1 MSGDAR
7 RLTIA
12 LTGNPNCGK
21 TTLFNALTG
30 ARQRVGNW
38 PGVTVERK
46 SGTYRHGAAEVEVVD
61 LPGTYSLDEAGGFGS
76 TDEAIAR
83 DYVLSGEADLV
94 VNIVDGSH
102 LERNL
107 YLTSQLMEMR
117 VPMMVVVNMLDKA
130 EAEGLETRLD
140 ILADQLGCPVV
151 GVVASRESG
160 VADLKDAVARHG
172 RDPEP
177 PATALAHDEAVE
189 TAIAH
194 MRSVVALTPAAEAM
208 DAGWVALKLLEG
220 ETLRHANGDPMVDQ
234 DTVDEAS
241 RLRETVEMITGD
253 EMDILIADARY
264 GFVHEVVRLC
274 QTRKGEVARNL
285 TAQVDRFVLNRLLGI
300 PVFLGVMYLMF
311 MFTINIGGAFIDAF
325 DGVAAALFVDGFRAL
340 LGHLG
345 APEWMRVVLADGLG
359 GGVQTVAT
367 FIPIVGFL
375 FLFLSVLEDSGYM
388 TRAAFVMDRLMRG
401 VGLPG
406 KSFVPLIVGF
416 GCNVPAIMAART
428 LENERDRLL
437 TVAMTPFMSCGA
449 RLPVYALFAAAFFPV
464 GGQNVVFGLYLVGI
478 AVAVFTGLI
487 LKYTLLQGPSAPFVM
502 EMPTYHLPTL
512 KGVALRTYERTRTFV
527 VKAGAL
533 IVPMVMVL
541 AVLNSTGTD
550 GSFGNEDSDRSVLA
564 EIGRELAPVF
574 APMGIKED
582 NWPATVGIFTGIL
595 AKEAVVGTLDSLY
608 GSLGSADGSEES
620 TGSDFSLGEALRAA
634 LATVPGNLADAIGA
648 ADDPLGVD
656 IGDISDVHLAADAQA
671 VNATTFGAMAERFDG
686 TLGAFAYLLFILL
699 YAPCTA
705 AMAAIY
711 RETGA
716 RWTLFVVAWTTGLA
730 YASATMVYQLGQV
743 AAHPVSASAWLL
755 AIAAALGASVW
766 AMNRRGRTLDRAWAQ
781 ADAPARDGHS

>member
-1 MSGDAR
+1 MSENGSR
-7 RLTIA
+7 RTIA
-12 LTGNPNCGK
+12 LAGNPNCGK

-46 SGTYRHGAAEVEVVD
+46 SGVYRHDGNEVEVVD
-61 LPGTYSLDEAGGFGS
+61 LPGTYSLDEAGGNGS

-117 VPMMVVVNMLDKA
+117 VPMLVVVNMLDKA
-130 EAEGLETRLD
+130 EAEGLETRID

-160 VADLKDAVARHG
+160 VTELKDAVARHG
-172 RDPEP
+172 RKPEP
-177 PATALAHDEAVE
+177 PATAIAHDEAVE

-194 MRSVVALTPAAEAM
+194 MRSVVALKPGLGHM
-208 DAGWVALKLLEG
+208 DAAWVALKLLEG
-220 ETLRHANGDPMVDQ
+220 ESLRHADGSPMVDQ
-234 DTVDEAS
+234 DTVDEAA
-241 RLRETVEMITGD
+241 RLRDTVEMITGD

-274 QTRKGEVARNL
+274 QTRRGEVARNL

-300 PVFLGVMYLMF
+300 PVFLAVMYLMF

-325 DGVAAALFVDGFRAL
+325 DGVAAALFVDGFKVL
-340 LGHLG
+340 LDSIG
-345 APEWMRVVLADGLG
+345 APEWLQVVLADGLG
-359 GGVQTVAT
+359 GGIQTVAT

-464 GGQNVVFGLYLVGI
+464 GGQNVVFGLYLAGI
-478 AVAVFTGLI
+478 AVAVLTGLI

-512 KGVALRTYERTRTFV
+512 KGVGLRTYERTKTFV

-541 AVLNSTGTD
+541 AILNSTGTD

-608 GSLGSADGSEES
+608 GALGTQAPADEEGN
-620 TGSDFSLGEALRAA
+620 TGFDLGAALLDA
-634 LATVPGNLADAIGA
+634 LATVPGNLADAIGS
-648 ADDPLGVD
+648 ADDPLGVG
-656 IGDISDVHLAADAQA
+656 IGDLSDSATAAAEQA
-671 VNATTFGAMAERFDG
+671 VSTATFGAMAQRFDG

-705 AMAAIY
+705 AIAAIH
-711 RETGA
+711 RETGT

-730 YASATMVYQLGQV
+730 YASATVVYQAGQL
-743 AAHPVSASAWLL
+743 ATHPLT
-755 AIAAALGASVW
+755 ASVW
-766 AMNRRGRTLDRAWAQ
+766 LAAITLALGTSVWGMNRRGRALADAGYATLDAGR
-781 ADAPARDGHS
+781 DPAS